1 MNRQE
6 IVSQIEQSGVV
17 AVLRL
22 DDGNKLPAI
31 IDALAAGGIKA
42 MEITMTTPNAI
53 ELIDSI
59 SKTTDSD
66 FFIGAGTVLDGETA
80 NRVINAGARF
90 VVSPILNPQIID
102 AAHKQDTAVFPGAFT
117 ATEIHS
123 AWQLG
128 ADVVKVFPA
137 TALGPRFFKDIHGPL
152 PEIKLT
158 PTGGVA
164 LDNTADFIRSGA
176 CCVGVGTALLN
187 KQMIAENDWKGLTA
201 LAEKFVEEVR
211 KGRD

>member
-1 MNRQE
+1 MDRKE
-6 IVSQIEQSGVV
+6 IVDQIEQSGVV

-22 DDGNKLPAI
+22 DDGNKLQAL
-31 IDALAAGGIKA
+31 IDSLAVGGIKA

-59 SKTTDSD
+59 SKTTGSD

-158 PTGGVA
+158 PTGGVS